1 MTDTPDRDPCTELG
15 RIGPPPPTDRL
26 RTELWRRLQ
35 RRLRRRRWWQRAAVA
50 AALAACYL
58 AGFGTARLA
67 PEPAPDQ
74 STVQFRDELL
84 PLDVAIRRFK
94 QKFGAAASAPVSP
107 REQEWQA
114 LDSPEQ
120 RPEAYRE
127 AGDRY
132 VAEEGDYQSAVRCY
146 REALDAG
153 SDKDLAVAPEDNW
166 LLIAL
171 KDARQKE
178 KRYANRND

>member
-1 MTDTPDRDPCTELG
+1 MTDTPDRDPCAELG

-26 RTELWRRLQ
+26 RADLWRRLQ
-35 RRLRRRRWWQRAAVA
+35 SRLRRRRWWRRAAVA

-67 PEPAPDQ
+67 PEPAPVGERPTPRNEIQ
-74 STVQFRDELL
+74 ELYGGSQVFAQAPPS
-84 PLDVAIRRFK
+84 PLA
-94 QKFGAAASAPVSP
+94 
-107 REQEWQA
+107 QEWQA

-120 RPEAYRE
+120 RPA
-127 AGDRY
+127 A
-132 VAEEGDYQSAVRCY
+132 Y

-171 KDARQKE
+171 KGARQKE